1 MLYTLVA
8 RDMKQRTRQAFLGYL
23 WIVLEPLLATGVFTV
38 LIQNVLQLRLT
49 EDIPYPIF
57 VLSGMIMWRY
67 FSSSL
72 GISVGSLTGNYNL
85 ITQVYFPRKVLVLYP
100 VASNLVNFCIT
111 FILLLVVLLIS
122 GIPVRWT
129 TVFVPL
135 PLLLIILLTYG
146 LGLIAAPINV
156 AGRDMGK
163 AITVLLGFFLYATP
177 VLYPVTQISMKYR
190 DWYYLN
196 PIAVLV
202 KGFRGF
208 LLGSAQPPLWAWAI
222 TAGSILVLL
231 LIGNLVFSR
240 FERVLSDII

>member
-8 RDMKQRTRQAFLGYL
+8 RDIKQRTRQAFLGYL
-23 WIVLEPLLATGVFTV
+23 WIMLEPLLAAGVFTF
-38 LIQNVLQLRLT
+38 LMQNVLHLRLT
-49 EDIPYPIF
+49 EEIPYPIF
-57 VLSGMIMWRY
+57 VLSGMILWRY

-72 GISVGSLTGNYNL
+72 GSSVGSLTGNYNL

-100 VASNLVNFCIT
+100 IASNLVNLCMT
-111 FILLLVVLLIS
+111 FILLWIVLFIS
-122 GIPVRWT
+122 GIPVKCT

-135 PLLLIILLTYG
+135 PLLLIMMLTYG

-163 AITVLLGFFLYATP
+163 AIGVLLGFFLYATP

-202 KGFRGF
+202 EGF
-208 LLGSAQPPLWAWAI
+208 LGFLMGSAQPPLWAWAI
-222 TAGSILVLL
+222 TAGSIVVLL
-231 LIGNLVFSR
+231 LIGNLVFNR